1 VRGHDSADTHTM
13 LFELVRSVSLLHVLD
28 AGGAG
33 TASMSELFALHELDS
48 TPGMAQNE
56 LADRLR
62 LDKSTVSRLV
72 AGLESRGLVTRE
84 RDTGNRRFVRLSI
97 TPAGRR
103 LHERVGRSL
112 HQRQQEVLAAM
123 TASERSAL
131 DVGLGGL
138 LRALH
143 STVDSDR

>member
-1 VRGHDSADTHTM
+1 VHEHDSADTHAM

-28 AGGAG
+28 GGAAG
-33 TASMSELFALHELDS
+33 PASMSELFALHELDS
-48 TPGMAQNE
+48 TPGLAQNE

-103 LHERVGRSL
+103 LHQRVGRGL
-112 HQRQQEVLAAM
+112 HKRQQEVLEAM
-123 TASERSAL
+123 TAEERSAL
-131 DVGLGGL
+131 DVGLAGL

-143 STVDSDR
+143 STVNPDG